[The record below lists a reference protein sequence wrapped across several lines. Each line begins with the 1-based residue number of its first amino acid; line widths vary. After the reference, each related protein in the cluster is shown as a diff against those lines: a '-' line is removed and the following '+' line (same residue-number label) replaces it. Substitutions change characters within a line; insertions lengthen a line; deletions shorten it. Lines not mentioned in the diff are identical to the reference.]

1 MTAAF
6 EGHADIVQ
14 TLIEVQAQINRQ
26 NEVYT
31 RIMLFLPPCTRTY
44 MYSYTQ
50 YYIHFHQAA
59 VLSAGDCVFVST
71 QGGWTAFH
79 LAAQEG
85 KVDVV
90 RLLLTDSQTLVNIQT
105 MVMNKLHE

>member
-1 MTAAF
+1 MYYA
-6 EGHADIVQ
+6 
-14 TLIEVQAQINRQ
+14 
-26 NEVYT
+26 VYT
-31 RIMLFLPPCTRTY
+31 TLHTHTCIAT
-44 MYSYTQ
+44 SQ

-59 VLSAGDCVFVST
+59 VLSVGDCVFVST

-90 RLLLTDSQTLVNIQT
+90 RLLLTEDQTLVNIKT